1 MGENDKVVSPANGE
15 LSLARVIKRDGRVV
29 DFNPDKI
36 RKTILKAMR
45 NSGVYRPKLAEL
57 IVSDAI
63 EKYSKKQEVKTS
75 DIVKFIF
82 KSLNEY
88 GQSLSANS
96 YERYRA
102 TKEYQRKKN
111 DIDESILGLIS
122 GTNLSVINENSNKDA
137 YSFSTQRDLMAGEV
151 SKAIASKYI
160 LDTEIL
166 TAHEQGIIH
175 WHDLD
180 YSNLPFTNC
189 CLLNLKDMLQN
200 GTVISNC
207 KIENVRSFSKACTIA
222 TQLIAAAASSQY
234 GGISIT
240 ASALAPYI
248 KSSEARWREII
259 KKDDSSLTG
268 KQVEALVKK
277 LTDKE
282 VEDGVRTIQYQLST
296 LYTSN
301 GQSPFVTI
309 FLYCDEEPE
318 YRKENIRLIREIFK
332 QRYEGVPNKNGTPV
346 TPAFPKLVFVV
357 QKGMVSDPGTPDFDP
372 ELNKV
377 YEDAIKCVSRRMM
390 PDFLSEKKMIEY
402 YGYNNA
408 GRPNIFPPMG
418 CRSFLTP
425 WINPETNE
433 YQWWARGNCG
443 VVSLNLCDVGLSAGK
458 DLDLFWRILDERLRL
473 CHKALVMRYEFL
485 KAHDGTKGAE
495 VLWRYGGIARLG
507 DDGPGFTSVTGNN
520 RFTISLGYIGLSE
533 CVKSLIGKSHT
544 TPEGKE
550 IAVEIM
556 KRMMEACDRWTEE
569 RPDYPRFSTYGTP
582 SEGLCDTAYRKTV
595 KRWGKVPG
603 VLDDRSWLTNS
614 FHVDVK
620 EEINAFDKIKF
631 ESELAIPYSSGG
643 NVIYVEVPNLE
654 GNLDVLKE
662 IVKYG
667 YETARYYEINSRSG
681 DHCDHC
687 GFSGEIILNKDNQW
701 QCPECGCTD
710 RSKLTVTRRT
720 CGYLGSNLWNDGK
733 TKEIKDRVLHI

>member
-1 MGENDKVVSPANGE
+1 MGEEIKDTIKTM
-15 LSLARVIKRDGRVV
+15 VIKRNGSSEP
-29 DFNPDKI
+29 FSSNKI
-36 RKTILKAMR
+36 EKAILRAMR
-45 NSGVYRPKLAEL
+45 NSGVYKPKLAKL
-57 IVSDAI
+57 IASDA
-63 EKYSKKQEVKTS
+63 EDKFMKKSETRTE
-75 DIVKFIF
+75 DIIKFIF

-88 GQSLSANS
+88 GQQLAANS
-96 YERYRA
+96 YERYKA

-122 GTNLSVINENSNKDA
+122 GTNLAVINENSNKDA

-166 TAHEQGIIH
+166 TAHEQGMLH

-180 YSNLPFTNC
+180 YSSLPFTNC

-207 KIENVRSFSKACTIA
+207 EIKNVHSFSKACTIA
-222 TQLIAAAASSQY
+222 TQLIAATASSQY
-234 GGISIT
+234 GGVSIT

-248 KSSEARWREII
+248 KTSEDRWRSLV
-259 KKDDSSLTG
+259 KKDTSLSN
-268 KQVEALVKK
+268 KQVEILVKN

-282 VEDGVRTIQYQLST
+282 IEDGVRTIQYQLST

-332 QRYEGVPNKNGTPV
+332 QRYQGIPNKNGTPV

-357 QKGMVSDPGTPDFDP
+357 QKGMVADP
-372 ELNKV
+372 ESSEFDKDLNEV

-402 YGYNNA
+402 YGYNKA
-408 GRPNIFPPMG
+408 GKPNIFPPMG

-425 WINPETNE
+425 WIDPETGD
-433 YQWWARGNCG
+433 YRFWGRGNCG
-443 VVSLNLCDVGLSAGK
+443 VVSINLCDCGLSANK
-458 DLDLFWRILDERLRL
+458 DLDLFWDILEERMEL
-473 CHKALVMRYEFL
+473 CHKALVKRYEFL
-485 KAHDGTKGAE
+485 KTHDGTKGAE
-495 VLWRYGGIARLG
+495 ILWRYGGISRLEE
-507 DDGPGFTSVTGNN
+507 DGPGFSSVTGNG

-533 CVKSLIGKSHT
+533 CVKALIGKSHT

-550 IAVEIM
+550 IATEIM

-603 VLDDRSWLTNS
+603 VLDDRNWLTNS

-620 EEINAFDKIKF
+620 EEIDAFEKIKF
-631 ESELAIPYSSGG
+631 ESELAVPYSSGG

-654 GNLDVLKE
+654 GNLDVLRE
-662 IVKYG
+662 IVKFG

-681 DHCDHC
+681 DHCDNC
-687 GFSGEIILNKDNQW
+687 GFSGEIILNENNKW

-710 RSKLTVTRRT
+710 RDKLTITRRT

-733 TKEIKDRVLHI
+733 TAEIKDRVLHI